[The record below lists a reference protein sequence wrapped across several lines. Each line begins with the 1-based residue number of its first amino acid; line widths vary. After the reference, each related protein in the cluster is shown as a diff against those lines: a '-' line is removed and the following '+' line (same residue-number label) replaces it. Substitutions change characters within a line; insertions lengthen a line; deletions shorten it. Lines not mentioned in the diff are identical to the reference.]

1 MAIDAFSSL
10 TNMLYIAKRLYD
22 MGKYELVEQNFFDVL
37 DYDVYY
43 ENMYGLIGEIFEYH
57 HCNYSESRY
66 NELHVFSDPVVV
78 DFYTLAGEYGR
89 RNNIPD
95 PLNPYIMEAERQARC
110 HFNFSYCLDWMLKGY
125 TKPKRK
131 FHSRLGLLIY
141 QDDYVD
147 LGQLAYGLVE
157 LYSWFAEQCAALKK
171 LLAENK
177 PEEVKAA

>member
-1 MAIDAFSSL
+1 MAIDRFDSI

-22 MGKYELVEQNFFDVL
+22 MGKYELIKQNFFDVL

-43 ENMYGLIGEIFEYH
+43 ENLYGLIGDIFDYH

-78 DFYTLAGEYGR
+78 DFYTLAGEYGQ

-95 PLNPYIMEAERQARC
+95 ARNPYIRGAEENARR
-110 HFNFSYCLDWMLKGY
+110 HLNFSYCLDWTLMGH
-125 TKPKRK
+125 TKPRRK
-131 FHSRLGLLIY
+131 YHSRLGVLIY

-147 LGQLAYGLVE
+147 MGMLAYGLVE
-157 LYSWFAEQCAALKK
+157 IYSWFSEQSTVLKNLLQREAMAA
-171 LLAENK
+171 
-177 PEEVKAA
+177 